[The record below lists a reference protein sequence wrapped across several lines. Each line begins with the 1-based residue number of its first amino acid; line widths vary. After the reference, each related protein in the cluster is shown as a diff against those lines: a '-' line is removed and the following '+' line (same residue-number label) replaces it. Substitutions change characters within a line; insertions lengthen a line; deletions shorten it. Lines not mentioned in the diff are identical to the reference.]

1 MSVRLGWFE
10 TIDTI
15 PELQNPHAFVVIPS
29 WLNAGESAVMAVN
42 ALEEYSHAKPLASLV
57 TPGDFFDFTRYRPIT
72 SMKEGTVKIA
82 LPNAVI
88 TYGKA
93 QASDFIFMR
102 LPEPHMRSEKYI
114 ESVLELLKYFKVKRY
129 SLIGSVYE
137 MLPHTR
143 PPLVTGRASN
153 QQLQKTIELAKV
165 LPSEYEG
172 PTSVLSLIEQEAEK
186 LGIETL
192 SLVVH
197 IPGYYQFSAN
207 HCGETRLLEVCEV
220 LYNIPVPQEDIELA
234 RQESSQMKTASE
246 AFLQAHP
253 ELKQMLTQME
263 NNYDARVNS
272 KEQTR
277 LSPEV
282 EEFLQNMSRRFEA
295 S

>member
-1 MSVRLGWFE
+1 MRLGWFD
-10 TIDTI
+10 TIDPV
-15 PELQNPHAFVVIPS
+15 PELVNPHAFVVIPS
-29 WLNAGESAVMAVN
+29 WLNAGESAVMALN
-42 ALEEYSHAKPLASLV
+42 ALEEFNHAKPLASLV
-57 TPGDFFDFTRYRPIT
+57 TPGEFFDFTRYRPIT
-72 SMKEGTVKIA
+72 SMKEGIVK
-82 LPNAVI
+82 LEPPNVEI

-93 QASDFIFMR
+93 QTSDFIFMR
-102 LPEPHMRSEKYI
+102 LLEPHMRSEKYV

-153 QQLQKTIELAKV
+153 QQLQKSIELANV

-172 PTSVLSLIEQEAEK
+172 PTSILSLIEQEAEK

-197 IPGYYQFSAN
+197 IPGYYQMSAN
-207 HCGETRLLEVCEV
+207 HCGETRLLEVCKV
-220 LYNIPVPQEDIELA
+220 LYNIPVPQKDIELA
-234 RQESSQMKTASE
+234 RQEGDQMKMASE
-246 AFLQAHP
+246 AFLQVHP
-253 ELKQMLTQME
+253 ELKQMLTQLE